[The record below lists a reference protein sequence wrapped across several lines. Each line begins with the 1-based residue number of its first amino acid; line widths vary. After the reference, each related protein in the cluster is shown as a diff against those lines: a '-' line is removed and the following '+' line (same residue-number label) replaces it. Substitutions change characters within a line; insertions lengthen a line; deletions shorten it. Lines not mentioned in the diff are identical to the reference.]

1 MCGADRWVKGGRCE
15 RRGQI
20 TDVSRVCGQ
29 ENEWVSALC
38 HTMLTREFRDCV
50 RCSVVKVQIVPP
62 LRFVHDL
69 PCPEARLVGEGLDE
83 WREGVVD
90 EAAE

>member
-1 MCGADRWVKGGRCE
+1 MKVF
-15 RRGQI
+15 
-20 TDVSRVCGQ
+20 V
-29 ENEWVSALC
+29 LC
-38 HTMLTREFRDCV
+38 HTMLTREFRE
-50 RCSVVKVQIVPP
+50 VQIVPP
-62 LRFVHDL
+62 LWLVHDL